1 MMVGLLL
8 YHMMVV
14 GLKVELLVGLMV
26 VHIVMY
32 SLVDM
37 VTRVVLMMDT
47 PLHFVVVMIIS
58 DY

>member
-1 MMVGLLL
+1 M
-8 YHMMVV
+8 
-14 GLKVELLVGLMV
+14 VELLVGLMV

-37 VTRVVLMMDT
+37 VTHVVLMMDT
-47 PLHFVVVMIIS
+47 PLHFVVVMINS